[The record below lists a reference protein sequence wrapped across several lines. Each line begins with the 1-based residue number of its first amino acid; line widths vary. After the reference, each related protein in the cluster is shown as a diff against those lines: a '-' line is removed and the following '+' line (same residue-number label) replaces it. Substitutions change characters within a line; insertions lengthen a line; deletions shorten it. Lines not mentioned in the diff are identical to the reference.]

1 MLESNAPQRR
11 PSAFHVV
18 SGTISL
24 MAQPSDGRER
34 ALRALHKQVSQR
46 LHKLGGWLSQAFTT
60 LLAWLGGIGERLSRV
75 PWSTVRPGWYVVLA
89 LSIWSL
95 VTTAQWISLNSQL
108 GESNSRLEVFERRAA
123 LENAR
128 LSLPIAGAGLP
139 RSADYLPNAPRTYRK
154 GVSQGFVFTGADSG
168 VNVPFGTPVLAA
180 ADGEI
185 VKLDASF
192 KEATVPEFL
201 KLLTDV
207 KNGAS
212 DNDLE
217 RLRGRQVWLKHSNG
231 TVTRYG
237 HLSKIAPQLS
247 FANPVK
253 RGDVIG
259 SVGNSGTLEG
269 ARGNKGNARLLFEVW
284 LSPDRF
290 LGLGLKPSDVRVQA
304 AKLFKSF

>member
-1 MLESNAPQRR
+1 
-11 PSAFHVV
+11 
-18 SGTISL
+18 

-34 ALRALHKQVSQR
+34 ALQTLQ
-46 LHKLGGWLSQAFTT
+46 KLGGWFSQALKS
-60 LLAWLGGIGERLSRV
+60 LLTWLGGIAEHLSRV
-75 PWSTVRPGWYVVLA
+75 PWSTVRPGWYVIVS

-95 VTTAQWISLNSQL
+95 VATAQWIALNSQL
-108 GESNSRLEVFERRAA
+108 GESNSRLEVFERQAV

-128 LSLPIAGAGLP
+128 PSLPIAGAGLP
-139 RSADYLPNAPRTYRK
+139 RSADYLPGAARAYRK
-154 GVSQGFVFTGADSG
+154 GVSQGFVFTGSDSG

-192 KEATVPEFL
+192 KEASVPEFL
-201 KLLTDV
+201 KLLTEV

-237 HLSKIAPQLS
+237 HLSKIAPRLS

-259 SVGNSGTLEG
+259 YVGNSGTLEG
-269 ARGNKGNARLLFEVW
+269 VRGTQGNARLLFEVW
-284 LSPDRF
+284 PSSDRF
-290 LGLGLKPSDVRVQA
+290 LGLGLKPSEVRVQA

>member
-1 MLESNAPQRR
+1 
-11 PSAFHVV
+11 
-18 SGTISL
+18 

-34 ALRALHKQVSQR
+34 ALQTLR
-46 LHKLGGWLSQAFTT
+46 KLGGWFSQALKS
-60 LLAWLGGIGERLSRV
+60 LLTWLGGIAGHLNRV

-89 LSIWSL
+89 LAVWSL
-95 VTTAQWISLNSQL
+95 VATAQWITLNSQL
-108 GESNSRLEVFERRAA
+108 GEANARLEVYDRQAA

-128 LSLPIAGAGLP
+128 LSLPIAGAGWP

-154 GVSQGFVFTGADSG
+154 GVSQGFVFTGSDAG
-168 VNVPFGTPVLAA
+168 VSVPFGTPVLAA

-192 KEATVPEFL
+192 KDATVPEFL

-217 RLRGRQVWLKHSNG
+217 RLRGRQVWLKHKNG

-237 HLSKIAPQLS
+237 HLSKIAPQIS

-253 RGDVIG
+253 RGQVIG
-259 SVGNSGTLEG
+259 FVGNSGTLEG
-269 ARGNKGNARLLFEVW
+269 ARGTQGNARLLFEVW
-284 LSPDRF
+284 LAPDRF
-290 LGLGLKPSDVRVQA
+290 LGLGLKPSEVRVQA

>member
-1 MLESNAPQRR
+1 
-11 PSAFHVV
+11 
-18 SGTISL
+18 

-34 ALRALHKQVSQR
+34 ALQT
-46 LHKLGGWLSQAFTT
+46 LHKLGGWFSASAKV
-60 LLAWLGGIGERLSRV
+60 LLTWLGSVGQRLARV
-75 PWSTVRPGWYVVLA
+75 PWSTVRPGWYVILA
-89 LSIWSL
+89 LAIWGL
-95 VTTAQWISLNSQL
+95 VATAQWLSL
-108 GESNSRLEVFERRAA
+108 SNSLREATARLEVYDRQAA

-139 RSADYLPNAPRTYRK
+139 RSADYLPGAARAYRK
-154 GVSQGFVFTGADSG
+154 GVSQGFVFTGSDSG

-237 HLSKIAPQLS
+237 HLSKIAPRIS

-259 SVGNSGTLEG
+259 FVGNSGTLEG
-269 ARGNKGNARLLFEVW
+269 ARGNKGNAWLLFEVW
-284 LSPDRF
+284 LAPDRF
-290 LGLGLKPSDVRVQA
+290 LGLGLKPSEVRVQA

>member
-1 MLESNAPQRR
+1 
-11 PSAFHVV
+11 
-18 SGTISL
+18 

-34 ALRALHKQVSQR
+34 ALQI
-46 LHKLGGWLSQAFTT
+46 LHKLGGWFSSSLRVAVSGLNA
-60 LLAWLGGIGERLSRV
+60 IGERLSRV
-75 PWSTVRPGWYVVLA
+75 PWSTVRPGWYVILA
-89 LSIWSL
+89 LGIWSL
-95 VTTAQWISLNSQL
+95 VATAQWVSLSNQL
-108 GESNSRLEVFERRAA
+108 SESNSRLEVFERQAA
-123 LENAR
+123 LENTR

-139 RSADYLPNAPRTYRK
+139 RSADYLPNAPRVYRK

-192 KEATVPEFL
+192 KEATIPEFL

-217 RLRGRQVWLKHSNG
+217 RLRGRQVWLKHANG

-237 HLSKIAPQLS
+237 HLSKIAAQLS

-253 RGDVIG
+253 RDDVIG
-259 SVGNSGTLEG
+259 FVGNSGTLEG
-269 ARGNKGNARLLFEVW
+269 ARGSQGNARLLFEVW
-284 LSPDRF
+284 LSADRF
-290 LGLGLKPSDVRVQA
+290 LGEGLKPSEVRVQA

>member
-1 MLESNAPQRR
+1 MDLPFYKFNAKLTA
-11 PSAFHVV
+11 SAFHAV
-18 SGTISL
+18 SGTIFV

-34 ALRALHKQVSQR
+34 ALQTLQ
-46 LHKLGGWLSQAFTT
+46 KLGGWFSAGSKVALTWLSAIAQR
-60 LLAWLGGIGERLSRV
+60 LGRV
-75 PWSTVRPGWYVVLA
+75 PWSTVRPGWYVILA
-89 LSIWSL
+89 LAIWSL
-95 VTTAQWISLNSQL
+95 VATAQWATLNSQL
-108 GESNSRLEVFERRAA
+108 GESNSRLEVFERQAA

-139 RSADYLPNAPRTYRK
+139 RSADYLPNAPRAYRK
-154 GVSQGFVFTGADSG
+154 GVSQGFVFAGADSG

-192 KEATVPEFL
+192 KETTVPEFL

-217 RLRGRQVWLKHSNG
+217 RLRGRQIWLKHENG
-231 TVTRYG
+231 VVTRYG

-259 SVGNSGTLEG
+259 FVGNSGTLEG

-284 LSPDRF
+284 PLPDRF
-290 LGLGLKPSDVRVQA
+290 LGAGLKPSEVRVQA
-304 AKLFKSF
+304 AKLFRSF

>member
-1 MLESNAPQRR
+1 
-11 PSAFHVV
+11 
-18 SGTISL
+18 

-34 ALRALHKQVSQR
+34 ALQTLQKF
-46 LHKLGGWLSQAFTT
+46 GGWFNQALKS
-60 LLAWLGGIGERLSRV
+60 LLTWLGGIAEHLSRV

-89 LSIWSL
+89 LAVWSL
-95 VTTAQWISLNSQL
+95 VATAQWITLNSQL
-108 GESNSRLEVFERRAA
+108 GESNARLEVYDRQAV

-154 GVSQGFVFTGADSG
+154 GVSQGFVFTSSDSG
-168 VNVPFGTPVLAA
+168 VSVPFGTPVLAA

-192 KEATVPEFL
+192 KGATVPEFL

-217 RLRGRQVWLKHSNG
+217 RLRGRQVWLKHKNG

-237 HLSKIAPQLS
+237 HLSKIAPQIS

-253 RGDVIG
+253 RGQVIG
-259 SVGNSGTLEG
+259 FVGNSGTLEG
-269 ARGNKGNARLLFEVW
+269 ARGTQGNARLLFEVW
-284 LSPDRF
+284 LEADRF
-290 LGLGLKPSDVRVQA
+290 LGLGLKPSEVRMQA

>member
-1 MLESNAPQRR
+1 
-11 PSAFHVV
+11 
-18 SGTISL
+18 
-24 MAQPSDGRER
+24 MAQPSNGREFVR
-34 ALRALHKQVSQR
+34 QTLQ
-46 LHKLGGWLSQAFTT
+46 KLGGWFASSFKGLLTWLS
-60 LLAWLGGIGERLSRV
+60 GIGERLSRV
-75 PWSTVRPGWYVVLA
+75 PWSTVRPGWYAILA
-89 LSIWSL
+89 LAIWGL
-95 VTTAQWISLNSQL
+95 VATAQWLSS
-108 GESNSRLEVFERRAA
+108 SNALREATARLEVYDRQAA
-123 LENAR
+123 VENAR
-128 LSLPIAGAGLP
+128 LSLPIAGASLP
-139 RSADYLPNAPRTYRK
+139 RSADYLPNAPRVYRK

-180 ADGEI
+180 ADGEV

-217 RLRGRQVWLKHSNG
+217 RLRGRQIWLKHANG

-237 HLSKIAPQLS
+237 HLSKIAAQLS

-259 SVGNSGTLEG
+259 FVGNSGTLEG
-269 ARGNKGNARLLFEVW
+269 ARGSQGNARLLFEVW
-284 LSPDRF
+284 LEPERF
-290 LGLGLKPSDVRVQA
+290 LGLGLKPSEVRVQA

>member
-1 MLESNAPQRR
+1 
-11 PSAFHVV
+11 
-18 SGTISL
+18 
-24 MAQPSDGRER
+24 MAQPSDGREFVR
-34 ALRALHKQVSQR
+34 QT
-46 LHKLGGWLSQAFTT
+46 LHKLGGWFSQALGK
-60 LLAWLGGIGERLSRV
+60 LLSWLGSIGERLSRV
-75 PWSTVRPGWYVVLA
+75 PWSTVRPGWYVILA
-89 LSIWSL
+89 LAVWSL
-95 VTTAQWISLNSQL
+95 VATAQWVSLNNQL
-108 GESNSRLEVFERRAA
+108 GEATARLEVFERQAA

-128 LSLPIAGAGLP
+128 LNLPIAGAGLP
-139 RSADYLPNAPRTYRK
+139 RSADYLPNAPRSYRK
-154 GVSQGFVFTGADSG
+154 GVSQGFVFTGSDSG

-192 KEATVPEFL
+192 KDATVAEFL
-201 KLLTDV
+201 QLLTEV

-231 TVTRYG
+231 TITRYG

-253 RGDVIG
+253 RGQVIG
-259 SVGNSGTLEG
+259 YVGNSGTLEG
-269 ARGNKGNARLLFEVW
+269 ARGSQGNARLLFEVW
-284 LSPDRF
+284 LTPDRF
-290 LGLGLKPSDVRVQA
+290 LGLGLKPSEVRVQA

>member
-1 MLESNAPQRR
+1 
-11 PSAFHVV
+11 
-18 SGTISL
+18 

-34 ALRALHKQVSQR
+34 ARQTLQ
-46 LHKLGGWLSQAFTT
+46 KLGGWFSRALRT
-60 LLAWLGGIGERLSRV
+60 LLAWLSGIGQRLGRV
-75 PWSTVRPGWYVVLA
+75 PWSTVRPGWYVILA
-89 LSIWSL
+89 LAIWSL
-95 VTTAQWISLNSQL
+95 VATAQWATLNSQL
-108 GESNSRLEVFERRAA
+108 SESNSRLEVYDRQAA

-139 RSADYLPNAPRTYRK
+139 RSADYLPNAPRVYRK

-217 RLRGRQVWLKHSNG
+217 RLRGRQVWLKHANG

-259 SVGNSGTLEG
+259 FVGNSGTLEG
-269 ARGNKGNARLLFEVW
+269 ARGSQGNARLLFEVW
-284 LSPDRF
+284 PSPDRF
-290 LGLGLKPSDVRVQA
+290 LGLGLKPSEVRVQA

>member
-1 MLESNAPQRR
+1 
-11 PSAFHVV
+11 
-18 SGTISL
+18 

-34 ALRALHKQVSQR
+34 ALQTLQ
-46 LHKLGGWLSQAFTT
+46 KLGGWFSQALKS
-60 LLAWLGGIGERLSRV
+60 LLTWLGGIAEHLSRV
-75 PWSTVRPGWYVVLA
+75 PWSTVRPGWYVILA
-89 LSIWSL
+89 LAVWSL
-95 VTTAQWISLNSQL
+95 VATAQWITLNSQL
-108 GESNSRLEVFERRAA
+108 GEANARLEVYDRQAV

-139 RSADYLPNAPRTYRK
+139 RSADYLPNAPRSYRK
-154 GVSQGFVFTGADSG
+154 GVSQGFVFTSSDSG
-168 VNVPFGTPVLAA
+168 VSVPFGTPVLAA

-192 KEATVPEFL
+192 KGATVPEFL

-217 RLRGRQVWLKHSNG
+217 RLRGRQVWLKHKNG

-237 HLSKIAPQLS
+237 HLSKIAPQIS

-253 RGDVIG
+253 RGQVIG
-259 SVGNSGTLEG
+259 FVGNSGTLEG
-269 ARGNKGNARLLFEVW
+269 ARGTQGNARLLFEVW
-284 LSPDRF
+284 LEANRF
-290 LGLGLKPSDVRVQA
+290 LGLGLKPSEVRVQA

>member
-1 MLESNAPQRR
+1 
-11 PSAFHVV
+11 
-18 SGTISL
+18 

-34 ALRALHKQVSQR
+34 ALQLLQ
-46 LHKLGGWLSQAFTT
+46 KLGGWFSASYK
-60 LLAWLGGIGERLSRV
+60 LLLTWLGSVGQRLARV
-75 PWSTVRPGWYVVLA
+75 PWSTVRPGWYVILA
-89 LSIWSL
+89 LAIWGL
-95 VTTAQWISLNSQL
+95 VATAQWLSLSSSL
-108 GESNSRLEVFERRAA
+108 REATARLEVYDRQAS

-139 RSADYLPNAPRTYRK
+139 RSADYLPGAARAYRK
-154 GVSQGFVFTGADSG
+154 GVSQGFVFTGSDSG

-237 HLSKIAPQLS
+237 HLSKIAPRIS

-259 SVGNSGTLEG
+259 FVGNSGTLEG

-284 LSPDRF
+284 LAPDQF
-290 LGLGLKPSDVRVQA
+290 LGSGLKPSEVRVQA

>member
-1 MLESNAPQRR
+1 
-11 PSAFHVV
+11 
-18 SGTISL
+18 

-34 ALRALHKQVSQR
+34 ALQTLQKF
-46 LHKLGGWLSQAFTT
+46 GGWFNQALKS
-60 LLAWLGGIGERLSRV
+60 LLTWLGGIAEHLSRV

-89 LSIWSL
+89 LAVWSL
-95 VTTAQWISLNSQL
+95 VATAQWITLNSQL
-108 GESNSRLEVFERRAA
+108 GEANARLEVYDRQAV
-123 LENAR
+123 LENTR

-139 RSADYLPNAPRTYRK
+139 RNADYLPNAPRSYRK
-154 GVSQGFVFTGADSG
+154 GVSQGFVFTSSDSG
-168 VNVPFGTPVLAA
+168 VSVPFGTPVLAA

-192 KEATVPEFL
+192 KGATVPEFL

-217 RLRGRQVWLKHSNG
+217 RLRGRQVWLKHKNG

-237 HLSKIAPQLS
+237 HLSKIAPQIS

-253 RGDVIG
+253 RGQVIG
-259 SVGNSGTLEG
+259 FVGNSGTLEG
-269 ARGNKGNARLLFEVW
+269 ARGTQGNARLLFEVW
-284 LSPDRF
+284 LEADRF
-290 LGLGLKPSDVRVQA
+290 LGLGLKPSEVRVQA

>member
-1 MLESNAPQRR
+1 MLEFNAG
-11 PSAFHVV
+11 SAFNAV
-18 SGTISL
+18 SSTISD

-34 ALRALHKQVSQR
+34 VRQTLQ
-46 LHKLGGWLSQAFTT
+46 KLGVWLNSSFKM
-60 LLAWLGGIGERLSRV
+60 LLTWLGGIFERLSRV
-75 PWSTVRPGWYVVLA
+75 PWGSVRPGWYLILA

-95 VTTAQWISLNSQL
+95 VATAQWIALNSQL
-108 GESNSRLEVFERRAA
+108 GEATARLEVYDRQLA

-168 VNVPFGTPVLAA
+168 VGVPFGTPVLAA

-185 VKLDASF
+185 VKLDANF

-217 RLRGRQVWLKHSNG
+217 RLRGRQVWLKHKNG

-237 HLSKIAPQLS
+237 HLSKIASQLS

-259 SVGNSGTLEG
+259 YVGNSGTLEG
-269 ARGNKGNARLLFEVW
+269 ARGTQGNARLLFEVW
-284 LSPDRF
+284 PSADQF
-290 LGLGLKPSDVRVQA
+290 LGQGLKPSEVRVQA